1 MNRILGRSH
10 PSAVI
15 VILPIRATPTHW
27 SSTARQLLDQASNI
41 CDNDRIR
48 TCYLTRTTLAH
59 AALPYSF
66 ILPAGTANAGRY
78 VHNSELGP
86 LNRGTATRCSKG
98 QYSLTKT
105 AQLAAGAADLDPDC
119 YRQLTIY
126 LSRRLGH

>member
-1 MNRILGRSH
+1 MTTNRMLGRSH

-27 SSTARQLLDQASNI
+27 SSTTRHPLDQASNI

-48 TCYLTRTTLAH
+48 TCYLTRTTLAD

-78 VHNSELGP
+78 VHNSELG
-86 LNRGTATRCSKG
+86 L
-98 QYSLTKT
+98 
-105 AQLAAGAADLDPDC
+105 
-119 YRQLTIY
+119 
-126 LSRRLGH
+126 

>member
-1 MNRILGRSH
+1 MLVVR
-10 PSAVI
+10 
-15 VILPIRATPTHW
+15 
-27 SSTARQLLDQASNI
+27 LLDDVVNI
-41 CDNDRIR
+41 CDNGRILI
-48 TCYLTRTTLAH
+48 CYLTRPTLAH

-66 ILPAGTANAGRY
+66 ILRAGMADAGRY

-119 YRQLTIY
+119 YRQLTIHS
-126 LSRRLGH
+126 SRHLGY